1 MERDGGNDELNNE
14 EDELKPDHIECLGL
28 TGELLRQFERNDPSL
43 TGLTVQYEGWILGAG
58 IMFAQCKFLK
68 RLNII
73 LDSEI
78 NWFAELCAGIACN
91 ETIEHLL
98 LGFDRCGGVGVN
110 AFQLLA
116 PFLRNNLNLRA
127 LEIVG
132 NYDPVPMDTKL
143 EFLASAFEGRKS
155 GKLQKMCITWCTA
168 SDKEAAALFE
178 SLGGQH
184 NLRFLA
190 FSANEIE
197 MRECE
202 ALGSLIENPRTC
214 KVDTL
219 YVGCENMSADCFA
232 ILYHACLAKSN
243 TLRELD
249 LSEMNSLSVS
259 SCLPLAMVLSQP
271 LSMLKKLRLSDNDF
285 RDEGISF
292 LGNALALNTT
302 LQHLDLHRSSSIS
315 SIGWRAFSNCL
326 QNPHSSLKDL
336 LLWECKY

>member
-1 MERDGGNDELNNE
+1 
-14 EDELKPDHIECLGL
+14 
-28 TGELLRQFERNDPSL
+28 
-43 TGLTVQYEGWILGAG
+43 
-58 IMFAQCKFLK
+58 MFAQCKFLK

-116 PFLRNNLNLRA
+116 PFLRNNLNLRT

-143 EFLASAFEGRKS
+143 EFLASALEGRKS

-197 MRECE
+197 MRGCE
-202 ALGSLIENPRTC
+202 ALGSLIENPTC
-214 KVDTL
+214 
-219 YVGCENMSADCFA
+219 
-232 ILYHACLAKSN
+232 
-243 TLRELD
+243 
-249 LSEMNSLSVS
+249 
-259 SCLPLAMVLSQP
+259 
-271 LSMLKKLRLSDNDF
+271 
-285 RDEGISF
+285 
-292 LGNALALNTT
+292 
-302 LQHLDLHRSSSIS
+302 
-315 SIGWRAFSNCL
+315 
-326 QNPHSSLKDL
+326 
-336 LLWECKY
+336 